1 MEETTL
7 SNGMRLIFEPMDQ
20 VKSVSIG
27 IWLLSGSRF
36 ETPEEAGIGHLIEHL
51 MFKGTETM
59 SAREIA
65 EAIDSL
71 GGHVNAFTTKEYTC
85 YYAKTLPEFVEPAL
99 RLIAD
104 MLLHPKFDPEECER
118 ERMVVMEEIRLYEDT
133 PDDVVH
139 DILAKAA
146 WGNHPLGR
154 PVLGTYDTVSEIDRD
169 RIRSFYERYYVPE
182 RALVSGAGCFE
193 VKRLVRIFE
202 ELFSGWSASSAAAPV
217 DRKKG
222 KKTGERLK
230 ASTHVRPQRERITR
244 QKNTEQVHFCL
255 GAEGVALGDEDVYTF
270 QILNEI
276 LGGGGSS
283 RLFQRVREERGL
295 AYSIYSYLSSYTDAG
310 LFTIYAGVNPS
321 SFREVLDII
330 ANEMRALNEEGITEK
345 ELANAKT
352 LLKSDLLLGLEATS
366 ARMSRLGKSG
376 LLLGRVPGIDEVISK
391 IDAVTL
397 DDVNQVT
404 RRVMIPDELTMSV
417 VGPVKDLD

>member
-1 MEETTL
+1 MEEATL
-7 SNGMRLIFEPMDQ
+7 SSGMSVIFEPMDQ

-36 ETPEEAGIGHLIEHL
+36 EAPEEAGIGHLIEHL
-51 MFKGTETM
+51 VFKGTKTR

-99 RLIAD
+99 ELIAD
-104 MLLHPKFDPEECER
+104 MLLHPKFDPEEFER

-146 WGNHPLGR
+146 WGDHPLGR
-154 PVLGTYDTVSEIDRD
+154 PVLGTYETISKIDRD
-169 RIRSFYERYYVPE
+169 RVLSFYERHYVPT
-182 RALVSGAGCFE
+182 RALVSGAGCFGA
-193 VKRLVRIFE
+193 KRLVSLLE
-202 ELFSGWSASSAAAPV
+202 ELFSGWTTPSEAAPV

-222 KKTGERLK
+222 RRTGGGPSGAPHL
-230 ASTHVRPQRERITR
+230 RPQRERITR

-255 GAEGVALGDEDVYTF
+255 GTEGVALGDEDVYAF

-310 LFTIYAGVNPS
+310 LFTVYAGVNPS

-330 ANEMRALNEEGITEK
+330 GGEMKTLNEEGITEK

-376 LLLGRVPGIDEVISK
+376 LLLGRVPDIDEVISK

-397 DDVNQVT
+397 DDVNEVT
-404 RRVMIPDELTMSV
+404 RRVMIPDRLTMSV
-417 VGPVKDLD
+417 VGPVKNVD